1 MQEKS
6 FYIVEIVD
14 GKEKNLMEKFH
25 KLIAAI
31 EQNQWSV
38 YGLEIR
44 KNGELLHAYG
54 DTKDTR
60 YPIYS
65 ATKSFVSTT
74 AGIAVKEGKFSVK
87 DARDCESVTVKTNG
101 VRIGNPDTVLR

>member
-44 KNGELLHAYG
+44 KNGEAALCF
-54 DTKDTR
+54 T
-60 YPIYS
+60 P
-65 ATKSFVSTT
+65 
-74 AGIAVKEGKFSVK
+74 
-87 DARDCESVTVKTNG
+87 
-101 VRIGNPDTVLR
+101 